1 MGMHIL
7 VKSEC
12 CGCNAEIIEDLQVS
26 HALFLEPNKIDLERG
41 TIFSKGLGTPPL
53 LENLQDNVRL
63 ECQIEKDVLKKFD
76 RVIILNCIDYLY
88 GHCLLKLLNIQR
100 HLEDFPDYGIIA
112 IVPQFLR
119 WMVPEGVAEIWTIN
133 IPLKHALLCY
143 PTLNDFVQ
151 REFDR
156 FDEIYVSKAYSH
168 PSRFDITKFT
178 RVSKHDFSQEQ
189 VRISFIWREDRLWC
203 NNLLTKVL
211 KKTNLL
217 YLALLIQNWKIQSVF
232 DRIRSELP
240 TAKFTVV
247 GLGTKTKFP
256 NWIEDYRVK
265 KFDAA
270 TEQKTCQIYADSR
283 LTIGVHGSNML
294 LPSAHAGMTID
305 ILPEDRLGNF
315 AQDILYQE
323 PDPRFASFRYRYLS
337 FHTSTSELANIS
349 SSMLLYCRD
358 FCELMVN
365 NQSRP

>member
-1 MGMHIL
+1 MHTL

-12 CGCNAEIIEDLQVS
+12 GGCRAEIIEDLKVS
-26 HALFLEPNKIDLERG
+26 HALLLDPNKIDLEQG
-41 TIFSKGLGTPPL
+41 KIFSKGLGTPPL
-53 LENLQDNVRL
+53 LENLHDRVQL
-63 ECQIEKDVLKKFD
+63 ECKIEKEVLIKFD
-76 RVIILNCIDYLY
+76 RVIVLNCIDYLY

-119 WMVPEGVAEIWTIN
+119 WMIPEGVAEIWTVN

-143 PTLNDFVQ
+143 PTLNDFVH

-168 PSRFDITKFT
+168 PSQFDIAKFT
-178 RVSKHDFSQEQ
+178 RVSKHDFNQEQ

-211 KKTNLL
+211 KKMNLIN
-217 YLALLIQNWKIQSVF
+217 LALLIQNRKIQSVF
-232 DRIRSELP
+232 DRIRSKLP

-247 GLGTKTKFP
+247 GLGIKTNFP

-265 KFDAA
+265 KFDAEA
-270 TEQKTCQIYADSR
+270 ERKTCQIYADSR

-337 FHTSTSELANIS
+337 FHTSTSELADIG
-349 SSMLLYCRD
+349 SSMLLYHHD
-358 FCELMVN
+358 FYELMVK
-365 NQSRP
+365 NQPRS